1 MVKILSGDFMFKDSK
16 KVAII
21 GCGMVGTSFAYSLL
35 NQNICDE
42 LCLIDIDEKRV
53 KGEAADLNH
62 GLPFAPSS
70 MKIFAG
76 GYSDCSDM
84 DLVVICA
91 GAPQKDGE
99 SRRDLLQKN
108 YKVFQSIVSAVVS
121 SGFNGVFLVAGNPV
135 DVMTKAVYDLSGFPS
150 GRVLG
155 SGTSLDSA
163 RLRYMMSD
171 YFKINPR
178 NVHAYVVGEHGDSE
192 FVAWSR
198 AMISS
203 VPIVDFEKGSAHIK
217 DDLRSI
223 EEQVRMSAYEI
234 INAKGATYYGIGMVL
249 ARLTRAILNDENS
262 IFTVSAYLK
271 GEYGENGIY
280 IGVPAVVNRNGVR
293 EIVQIDLSDAEK
305 EKFENSCK
313 IIKEMISEMQ

>member
-1 MVKILSGDFMFKDSK
+1 MHNDSK
-16 KVAII
+16 KVAVV
-21 GCGMVGTSFAYSLL
+21 GVGMVGMSFAYSLL

-42 LCLIDIDEKRV
+42 LCLIDIDEERL

-70 MKIFAG
+70 MKIYAG
-76 GYSDCSDM
+76 CYKDCTDM

-91 GAPQKDGE
+91 GAPQKQGE
-99 SRRDLLQKN
+99 SRRDLLQNN
-108 YKVFQSIVSAVVS
+108 YKVFKTIVSGVIE

-135 DVMTKAVYDLSGFPS
+135 DVMTRVVYDLSGFPS

-178 NVHAYVVGEHGDSE
+178 NVHAYVMGEHGDSE

-198 AMISS
+198 AMLSS
-203 VPIVDFEKGSAHIK
+203 VPISNIENEKNTVKS
-217 DDLRSI
+217 DLRKI
-223 EEQVRMSAYEI
+223 EEHVRLSAYEI
-234 INAKGATYYGIGMVL
+234 IKAKGATYYGIGMVL

-271 GEYGENGIY
+271 GEYGKKGIY
-280 IGVPAVVNRNGVR
+280 AGVPAVVNRNGVR
-293 EIVQIDLSDAEK
+293 EIIEIDLNSEEK
-305 EKFENSCK
+305 NKFNSSCK
-313 IIKEMISEMQ
+313 IISEMISEIEH